1 MTPPA
6 IKVRLALDPNFP
18 APALKA
24 FAVMM
29 PNVELVPTAEINPA
43 LAEFDDSEL
52 SVALHLHEHGGT
64 AS

>member
-1 MTPPA
+1 
-6 IKVRLALDPNFP
+6 
-18 APALKA
+18 
-24 FAVMM
+24 MM